1 MSAGGYISSNGY
13 NFNIN
18 KSIFLVNKQLKKIG
32 VDIIVKSANYVIIY
46 NKNFFEITAKV
57 SEQLQILYALNGI
70 LSKAENLMND
80 YLYNHANADL
90 PELKITYIR

>member
-1 MSAGGYISSNGY
+1 MEKTIEIDG
-13 NFNIN
+13 
-18 KSIFLVNKQLKKIG
+18 KKVKLKNVSKI
-32 VDIIVKSANYVIIY
+32 IID

-70 LSKAENLMND
+70 LNKAENLMND
-80 YLYNHANADL
+80 CLYNHSKLAM